1 MVDPEGMGEKSVLI
15 MPHATA
21 SCSQELCTPRP
32 RPPPAPSLLGAV
44 VGSVPQTC
52 RGAVSLQTSGEG
64 GLTDRQLGTLAFH
77 DRLDAVGLGTPAERF
92 VDRRVRPGRPS
103 GFVRSPTTW
112 LARCGNLG
120 RPQPLLSTQGRR
132 VRRRRGWPGSVQV
145 EAALQGSGHDDHG
158 GTRG

>member
-77 DRLDAVGLGTPAERF
+77 DRLDAVGLGTPAVALRRSTRASGPSFRF
-92 VDRRVRPGRPS
+92 RPLPNHVARAVRASRAASAPS
-103 GFVRSPTTW
+103 FHTGSASSPSTGVAGQRS
-112 LARCGNLG
+112 
-120 RPQPLLSTQGRR
+120 
-132 VRRRRGWPGSVQV
+132 
-145 EAALQGSGHDDHG
+145 SGG
-158 GTRG
+158 GVTGKRT